1 MLHLEIVTPEK
12 KVFSDKVTD
21 VYLPGADGEIG
32 VLDLHAA
39 LVTTLTAGELRYQ
52 KDGSSHELAIGS
64 GFAEISDDKLIIL
77 TDMALGEKEI
87 DEAATQAAIER
98 AEEQLKTL
106 IITTISKISPT
117 YRVLSRRTSLSS
129 ISSASAATNVEEASS
144 LFTNDATLQ
153 KSIIS
158 N

>member
-39 LVTTLTAGELRYQ
+39 LVTTLNAGELRYQ

-77 TDMALGEKEI
+77 TDMALGEEEI
-87 DEAATQAAIER
+87 DEATTQAAIER
-98 AEEQLKTL
+98 AEEQLKTIDHNDNLEDFTQLQGL
-106 IITTISKISPT
+106 IAQNLAKLNLK
-117 YRVLSRRTSLSS
+117 RKRR
-129 ISSASAATNVEEASS
+129 N
-144 LFTNDATLQ
+144 
-153 KSIIS
+153 
-158 N
+158 